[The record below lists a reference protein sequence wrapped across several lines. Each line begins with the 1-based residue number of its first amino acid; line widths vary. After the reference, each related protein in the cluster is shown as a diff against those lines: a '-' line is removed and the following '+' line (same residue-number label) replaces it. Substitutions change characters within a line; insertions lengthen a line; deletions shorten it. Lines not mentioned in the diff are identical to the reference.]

1 MEVRYE
7 RQMRH
12 NYLIVKPEHSRYE
25 NYECRMLMENA
36 IEGLLKFR
44 FQEAED
50 GGCYFYEITSK
61 QPLNRILEG
70 RTISRNEIVKLISSI
85 AEILDR
91 LESYLLQESGIL
103 LEPEYIYIDPDNFQ
117 VFLCLVPGREAD
129 FPKNM
134 ELLLQY
140 ILKKVDHKEKDTV
153 LLVYRLYQE
162 SQKEFYGMNDLLK
175 WLSQDR
181 EIPVIEERKEAAEPP
196 VLLNKE
202 WNPPD
207 LEKGKQINRERDWNW
222 KKRILCIAVIVLMP
236 GAVWFVKG
244 FGFFIQYP
252 ILPIVWYAVWGIAG
266 SGMWIRK
273 RISKTFVEKDEVTD
287 IEDKRLE
294 MYLSEKEAVKA
305 EYLEKEEEESCLIME
320 TQILNCQKD
329 TKGGMRYLLSLD
341 KRTEDIPI
349 PYFPFIIGKQS
360 GIADF
365 VLNKDTV
372 SRLHIKLENTGTG
385 YKITDLNST
394 NGTMVRGKMIQNN
407 ETVSLELGDE
417 IYIAD
422 NGFRFI

>member
-1 MEVRYE
+1 MEIRYE

-12 NYLIVKPEHSRYE
+12 NYLIVKPDKGQCES
-25 NYECRMLMENA
+25 YECRMLMENV

-44 FQEAED
+44 FQQTED
-50 GGCYFYEITSK
+50 GICYFYEITSK
-61 QPLNRILEG
+61 QPLSRMLEG
-70 RTISRNEIVKLISSI
+70 RPVSRNEIVKLISSI

-91 LESYLLQESGIL
+91 MEGYLFQESRIL

-117 VFLCLVPGREAD
+117 VFLCLIPGWEAD

-140 ILKKVDHKEKDTV
+140 ILKKVNHKEKDTV

-181 EIPVIEERKEAAEPP
+181 EIPAAEKKKETEEP
-196 VLLNKE
+196 VKPIKE
-202 WNPPD
+202 WQEPD
-207 LEKGKQINRERDWNW
+207 SVKGGQENRKNQENW
-222 KKRILCIAVIVLMP
+222 KKRIACTAAVLLAP

-244 FGFFIQYP
+244 SHFFTEYP
-252 ILPIVWYAVWGIAG
+252 MLLIGWYGVWGIVG
-266 SGMWIRK
+266 IIMWIMN
-273 RISKTFVEKDEVTD
+273 RISKTPVEKDSFMYINEKLPKISMPESEVGKP
-287 IEDKRLE
+287 EVLE
-294 MYLSEKEAVKA
+294 RDLGETGSV
-305 EYLEKEEEESCLIME
+305 ME
-320 TQILNCQKD
+320 TQILNDHREQKE
-329 TKGGMRYLLSLD
+329 GMRYLLSLD
-341 KRTEDIPI
+341 KRAEDIPI

-365 VLNKDTV
+365 VLNKDAV
-372 SRLHIKLENTGTG
+372 SRLHVKLEDTGAG

-394 NGTMVRGKMIQNN
+394 NGTMVRGMMLQNN
-407 ETVSLELGDE
+407 ETVSLEPGDE

>member
-1 MEVRYE
+1 MEIRYE

-12 NYLIVKPEHSRYE
+12 NYLIVKPDKGQCES
-25 NYECRMLMENA
+25 YECRMLMENV

-44 FQEAED
+44 FQQTED
-50 GGCYFYEITSK
+50 GICYFYEITSK
-61 QPLNRILEG
+61 QPLSRMLEG
-70 RTISRNEIVKLISSI
+70 RSVSRNEIVKLISSI

-91 LESYLLQESGIL
+91 MEGYLFQENRIL

-117 VFLCLVPGREAD
+117 VFLCLIPGQEAD

-140 ILKKVDHKEKDTV
+140 ILKKVNHKEKDTV

-181 EIPVIEERKEAAEPP
+181 EIPATEEKKEIEELVKPIEEWQEPDPVKGGQGNRK
-196 VLLNKE
+196 
-202 WNPPD
+202 
-207 LEKGKQINRERDWNW
+207 KQENW
-222 KKRILCIAVIVLMP
+222 KKRTACTAAVLLAP

-244 FGFFIQYP
+244 SRFFTEYP
-252 ILPIVWYAVWGIAG
+252 MLLIGWYGVWGIVG
-266 SGMWIRK
+266 IIMWIMN
-273 RISKTFVEKDEVTD
+273 RISKTPVEKDSWYIHERLPEISMPEPEAGKPEV
-287 IEDKRLE
+287 LE
-294 MYLSEKEAVKA
+294 RDLREPDP
-305 EYLEKEEEESCLIME
+305 IME
-320 TQILNCQKD
+320 TQILNDHREQKE
-329 TKGGMRYLLSLD
+329 GMRYLLSLD
-341 KRTEDIPI
+341 KRAEDISI

-365 VLNKDTV
+365 VLNKDAV
-372 SRLHIKLENTGTG
+372 SRLHVKLEDTGAG

-394 NGTMVRGKMIQNN
+394 NGTRVRGMMLQNN
-407 ETVSLELGDE
+407 ETVPLEPGDE

>member
-1 MEVRYE
+1 MEIRYE
-7 RQMRH
+7 RQMCH
-12 NYLIVKPEHSRYE
+12 NYLIVKPDKGQCES
-25 NYECRMLMENA
+25 YECRMLMENV

-44 FQEAED
+44 FQQTED
-50 GGCYFYEITSK
+50 GICYFYEITSK
-61 QPLNRILEG
+61 QPLSRMLEG
-70 RTISRNEIVKLISSI
+70 RPVSRNEIVKLISSI

-91 LESYLLQESGIL
+91 MEGYLFQESRIL

-117 VFLCLVPGREAD
+117 VFLCLIPGREAD

-140 ILKKVDHKEKDTV
+140 ILKKVNHKEKDTV

-181 EIPVIEERKEAAEPP
+181 EIPAAEEKKETEEPMKP
-196 VLLNKE
+196 IKE
-202 WNPPD
+202 WQEPD
-207 LEKGKQINRERDWNW
+207 SVKGGWENRKKQENW
-222 KKRILCIAVIVLMP
+222 KKRIACTAAVLLAP

-244 FGFFIQYP
+244 SHFFTEHPMLLIG
-252 ILPIVWYAVWGIAG
+252 WYGVWGIVG
-266 SGMWIRK
+266 IIMWIMN
-273 RISKTFVEKDEVTD
+273 RISKMPVEKDSFMYINEKLPEISMPESEVGKP
-287 IEDKRLE
+287 EVLE
-294 MYLSEKEAVKA
+294 RDLGETGSV
-305 EYLEKEEEESCLIME
+305 ME
-320 TQILNCQKD
+320 TQILNDHREQKE
-329 TKGGMRYLLSLD
+329 GMRYLLSLD

-365 VLNKDTV
+365 VLNKDAV
-372 SRLHIKLENTGTG
+372 SRLHVKLEDTGAG

-394 NGTMVRGKMIQNN
+394 NGTMVRGMMLQNN
-407 ETVSLELGDE
+407 ETVSLEPGDE